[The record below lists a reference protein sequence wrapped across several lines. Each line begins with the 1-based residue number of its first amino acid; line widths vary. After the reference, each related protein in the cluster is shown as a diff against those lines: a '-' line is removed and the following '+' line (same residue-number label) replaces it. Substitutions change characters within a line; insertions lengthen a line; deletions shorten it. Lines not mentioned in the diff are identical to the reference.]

1 MNIWSCCD
9 KNNNLVK
16 KFQKYKVSRSF
27 LNYKKFISFKKLD
40 AVHICTPPY
49 LHYRDIMTAIKFQ
62 KHFFVDK
69 PFTIK
74 NSEAKKIY
82 NSLKGKKIIGMCAMH
97 QRYREISERI
107 KKKLKMVILGK
118 FI

>member
-1 MNIWSCCD
+1 
-9 KNNNLVK
+9 
-16 KFQKYKVSRSF
+16 
-27 LNYKKFISFKKLD
+27 
-40 AVHICTPPY
+40 
-49 LHYRDIMTAIKFQ
+49 MTAIKFQ
-62 KHFFVDK
+62 KHFFVEK

-107 KKKLKMVILGK
+107 KKKN
-118 FI
+118 